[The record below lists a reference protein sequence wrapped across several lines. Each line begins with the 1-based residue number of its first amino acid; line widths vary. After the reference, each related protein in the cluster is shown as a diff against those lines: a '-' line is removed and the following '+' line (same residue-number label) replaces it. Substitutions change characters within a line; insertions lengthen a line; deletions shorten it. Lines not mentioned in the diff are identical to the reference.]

1 MIMRNIL
8 FVSLLLILSSCS
20 KPGKQVQSET
30 VSKTVAVPEFSADSA
45 YKFVKQQVD
54 FGPRVPNSAVH
65 KACAEYLENS
75 LKQFGAKVIVQ
86 EADLKAFDGN
96 ILKAKNI
103 IGSFNPENET
113 RVLLFSHWDSRP
125 WADHD
130 ANKNNHKTPV
140 LGANDGASGVGVL
153 LEIARVLNKQKLD
166 IGVDIIFFDAED
178 YGAPENLA
186 TTENE
191 DSWCLGTQY
200 WAKNMHV
207 PGYRARYGI
216 LLDMVGAPQAKFYRE
231 QISDY
236 YAKQVVD
243 KVWSQA
249 SSLGFG
255 NYFINESGGGVT
267 DDHVYVNQLA
277 GIPSIDIIHY
287 DPNAAS
293 GFASYWHTTNDTM
306 ENIDKNTL
314 QAVGITLLNVIYN
327 ERP

>member
-1 MIMRNIL
+1 MRNIL

-306 ENIDKNTL
+306 ENIDKSTL

>member
-306 ENIDKNTL
+306 ENIDKSTL

>member
-200 WAKNMHV
+200 WAKNMHL

-306 ENIDKNTL
+306 ENIDKSTL

>member
-86 EADLKAFDGN
+86 EADLKAFDGK

-207 PGYRARYGI
+207 PGYRARFGI

-306 ENIDKNTL
+306 ENIDKSTL